1 MVSRLIACGAIVCG
15 LFAGGAGASADR
27 ADAKLYKGT
36 TGQGYRIKV
45 MVKDQRFKVQA
56 FDADVRCQDERVLT
70 LAKRGFPWTKV
81 GKGGRFRE
89 TWSRGGD
96 TVIFRGRLT
105 ERSING
111 AMHVSERRGDGV
123 RCSSWTFTFGATPR

>member
-1 MVSRLIACGAIVCG
+1 MISRLIAFGV
-15 LFAGGAGASADR
+15 FALCLVGGVAAASADQ
-27 ADAKLYKGT
+27 AEAKLYKGT

-45 MVKDQRFKVQA
+45 MVKDQRFKVQV
-56 FDADVRCQDERVLT
+56 FDADVSCQDERVLKLT
-70 LAKRGFPWTKV
+70 KRGFPWAKA
-81 GKGGRFRE
+81 GKRGTFRE

-105 ERSING
+105 ERGING